1 MRVLFFVRFAS
12 AALVLGVASFIAF
25 PSMPN
30 SVPLWLTTTP
40 PVSVDR
46 TLKSDR
52 LPLVTPINKS
62 HRQLGSPAKP
72 EQARFEKI
80 PVGCDPAF
88 SPISAPRLA
97 KIFRRCT
104 V

>member
-1 MRVLFFVRFAS
+1 MRVLCFVRFAG
-12 AALVLGVASFIAF
+12 AALALGLASFVAF
-25 PSMPN
+25 PSMP
-30 SVPLWLTTTP
+30 SSAPLWLTTNP
-40 PVSVDR
+40 PVIVDR
-46 TLKSDR
+46 TLKSDH
-52 LPLVTPINKS
+52 LPLVTPIYKS
-62 HRQLGSPAKP
+62 YQPGSPAKP

-88 SPISAPRLA
+88 SPISAPRPT

>member
-1 MRVLFFVRFAS
+1 MRVLLFVRFAS
-12 AALVLGVASFIAF
+12 AALVLGLASFIAF

-30 SVPLWLTTTP
+30 SAPLWLTTTP

-62 HRQLGSPAKP
+62 RQLGSPAKP

>member
-12 AALVLGVASFIAF
+12 AALALGVASFIAF

-62 HRQLGSPAKP
+62 HQLGSPAKP

-97 KIFRRCT
+97 TFFRRCT

>member
-12 AALVLGVASFIAF
+12 AALALGLASFIAF

-30 SVPLWLTTTP
+30 SAPLRLTTTP

-46 TLKSDR
+46 TLKGDR

-62 HRQLGSPAKP
+62 HQLGSPAKP

>member
-1 MRVLFFVRFAS
+1 MRVLFFVRLAS
-12 AALVLGVASFIAF
+12 AAMVLGLVSFIAF

-30 SVPLWLTTTP
+30 SAPLWPTTTP
-40 PVSVDR
+40 PVSIDR

-52 LPLVTPINKS
+52 LPLVMPINKS
-62 HRQLGSPAKP
+62 HQVGSPAKP

-97 KIFRRCT
+97 KVFRRCT